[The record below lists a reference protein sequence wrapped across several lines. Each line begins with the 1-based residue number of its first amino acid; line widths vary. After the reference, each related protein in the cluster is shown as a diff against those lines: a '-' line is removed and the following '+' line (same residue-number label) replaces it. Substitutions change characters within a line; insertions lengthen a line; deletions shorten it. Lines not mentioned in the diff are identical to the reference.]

1 MCVAGNA
8 VTETMGPIVKDEGS
22 VLIDDPQLLPLT
34 TSSARREIRRLPAW
48 DDFLSAPQVIQ
59 YKKKK
64 RRSGSYSNGRRE
76 APSLSSVGTCIRE

>member
-8 VTETMGPIVKDEGS
+8 VTETMGPIVKNEGS

-64 RRSGSYSNGRRE
+64 EAVGQLFEWKKRGSKSLKRRHMH
-76 APSLSSVGTCIRE
+76 